1 MIVEQIYQTDRIAT
15 SENPIYRSALNEL
28 LLEICGG
35 RRIYDLNLFTEAIR
49 ERMYW
54 CFPVLSEIQ
63 EEHISL

>member
-1 MIVEQIYQTDRIAT
+1 MSVDPIYQTNRIAT
-15 SENPIYRSALNEL
+15 AENRLCSAALNDL

>member
-15 SENPIYRSALNEL
+15 GEDQIYRSALNDL
-28 LLEICGG
+28 LLEMCGG

-54 CFPVLSEIQ
+54 CSPVLSEIQ
-63 EEHISL
+63 EEYISL